1 MNEQSSKGQWGSRF
15 GFFAA
20 AVGSAVGLGNLW
32 GFPYKMG
39 NNGGFAF
46 LLIYLILFAFVGV
59 VMMLTELTLGRKTG
73 KGVIQAYATI
83 GKKYS
88 FIGWLGWLSPFLIL
102 AFYNVLGGY
111 CMKYMVANFGDIFHT
126 SWGVNGA
133 DSAAYFASFYS
144 DQVQSVIYTVIFL
157 ALSVFVV
164 AKGVSS
170 GIEKVS
176 TIAMPALFVMLLI
189 VIIRACTLPGA
200 GAGLEYVFKP
210 NFEVFTG
217 KGWISVLA
225 SAGGQLFFSLSLAMG
240 IMITYGSY
248 MPKNEDLQQSAI
260 VIPFADTIVAV
271 MAAMATMPAVFAA
284 GLDPGQGPG
293 MLFVTLQTV
302 FQAM

>member
-1 MNEQSSKGQWGSRF
+1 
-15 GFFAA
+15 
-20 AVGSAVGLGNLW
+20 
-32 GFPYKMG
+32 
-39 NNGGFAF
+39 
-46 LLIYLILFAFVGV
+46 
-59 VMMLTELTLGRKTG
+59 MLP
-73 KGVIQAYATI
+73 A
-83 GKKYS
+83 
-88 FIGWLGWLSPFLIL
+88 
-102 AFYNVLGGY
+102 
-111 CMKYMVANFGDIFHT
+111 
-126 SWGVNGA
+126 
-133 DSAAYFASFYS
+133 

-293 MLFVTLQTV
+293 MLSRLWEQQVRSLDSCSMCLYLSRRSHRV
-302 FQAM
+302 FLSLRQQALPLWITILRRDTARSASAPCS